1 LALVAVGH
9 DWLVLGTVGDCVVV
23 APGVVEI
30 DDGLVEVLV
39 VEVTEDTC

>member
-1 LALVAVGH
+1 MALVAVGH

-30 DDGLVEVLV
+30 DDCLVEVLV